1 MRTTWLIDRRT
12 CLKGLGVSLALPLLE
27 TMGWADPPRSAARP
41 PLRIGF
47 MFMPHGVNM
56 DEFWPSDPR
65 SYPATLPKTL
75 EPLRGVIDQ
84 ILLVDGISGVP
95 RGPLGAAPHALELST
110 WLTATLPD
118 VNKRDTINIAP
129 SVDQIAAQKIGA
141 YTALPSL
148 ELATMPQTHKE
159 NQAGLNENYYSH
171 CSFSSPTQ
179 PVPAETSPAAVFKR
193 LYSSRQSRPLR
204 QGSPMADR
212 AAVAGAPAGDADSLD
227 RSMLDR
233 VLAGAKSLR
242 LGLSEDD
249 QRKLDEYLDGVRALE
264 SRVAAIEAQQAEAA
278 RARAAPAKGGA
289 KGYATAEPIEVVI
302 PSGTPKLSEYMRVMG
317 DLMVLAFQTDITR
330 IATFITSTP
339 NGLSYP
345 ELGFTDNHHA
355 LSHHGKDPD
364 KLAKVAQIDRFNI
377 SQYAYIVGRMKGLR
391 EGAGTLLDNCLFMW
405 GSGLEDGMVHSF
417 RRLPV
422 IISGRGAGTVR
433 SGRHVAVNGNL
444 GDLLGAILA
453 RTGVAV
459 DKPIGI
465 GTRILGELS

>member
-1 MRTTWLIDRRT
+1 MRKNWLIDRRT
-12 CLKGLGVSLALPLLE
+12 CLKGLGVSLALPLFE
-27 TMGWADPPRSAARP
+27 TMGWADPPRGGAGKP

-56 DEFWPSDPR
+56 DEFWPSDPKA
-65 SYPATLPKTL
+65 YPAALPKTL
-75 EPLRGVIDQ
+75 EPLRPVADQ
-84 ILLVDGISGVP
+84 VLLVDGVSGVP

-118 VNKRDTINIAP
+118 VNQRDTIHIAP
-129 SVDQIAAQKIGA
+129 SIDQLAAQKLGA

-148 ELATMPQTHKE
+148 ELATMPQNHKE

-193 LYSSRQSRPLR
+193 LYASRSARPR
-204 QGSPMADR
+204 RSGSPAVDSAVF
-212 AAVAGAPAGDADSLD
+212 AAAPAADDSLE

-233 VLAGAKSLR
+233 IVSGAATLR
-242 LGLSEDD
+242 QGLSEDD

-264 SRVAAIEAQQAEAA
+264 KRVAAIEAQQEEAA
-278 RARAAPAKGGA
+278 RARASAGKPGA
-289 KGYATAEPIEVVI
+289 KAGYATSEPIEVII

-355 LSHHGKDPD
+355 LSHHAKDAD

-377 SQYAYIVGRMKGLR
+377 TQYAYIVGRLKGLR

-417 RRLPV
+417 KRLPV
-422 IISGRGAGTVR
+422 LISGRGAGTLR
-433 SGRHVAVNGNL
+433 PGRHLTVNGNL
-444 GDLLGAILA
+444 GDLMGAILA

-465 GTRILGELS
+465 GTKILELS